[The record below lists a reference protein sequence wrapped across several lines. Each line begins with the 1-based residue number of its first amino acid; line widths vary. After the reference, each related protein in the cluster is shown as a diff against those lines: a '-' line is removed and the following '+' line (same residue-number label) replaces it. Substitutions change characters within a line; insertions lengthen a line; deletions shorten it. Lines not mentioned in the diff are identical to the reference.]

1 MRRTLAALAVAL
13 LVLAVPA
20 SAIAEDDPS
29 STTVPPTTATTA
41 PTTTSTTS
49 TTSTTVPVT
58 TTTTVAAPAESAA
71 VAPRA
76 VPRRPSYVYRW
87 PAVQRWWNA
96 TRVRQINNSEAVY
109 LTRYFNAVTRA
120 QIRAYLL
127 AVERGRLVERW
138 SGVARCE
145 SGGNWAINTGN
156 GYYGGLQFNLGTWRA
171 YGGPGMPHQQPAW
184 MQATIADRVRVGSQ
198 GLGAWP
204 HCGRYYG

>member
-13 LVLAVPA
+13 LVLTVPA

-41 PTTTSTTS
+41 PETTSTTT

-58 TTTTVAAPAESAA
+58 TTTTAPAPVE
-71 VAPRA
+71 RA
-76 VPRRPSYVYRW
+76 VPARQDVRRPTYVYRW

-96 TRVRQINNSEAVY
+96 TRSNQISNSEAVY
-109 LTRYFNAVTRA
+109 LTRYLNAVTRA

-127 AVERGRLVERW
+127 AVQRGQLVQRW
-138 SGVARCE
+138 SGVAQCE

-156 GYYGGLQFNLGTWRA
+156 GYYGGLQFSLSTWRGM
-171 YGGPGMPHQQPAW
+171 GGPGMPHQQPAW
-184 MQATIADRVRVGSQ
+184 VQAEVADRLRVSS
-198 GLGAWP
+198 GLHHWP
-204 HCGRYYG
+204 NCGRYYG